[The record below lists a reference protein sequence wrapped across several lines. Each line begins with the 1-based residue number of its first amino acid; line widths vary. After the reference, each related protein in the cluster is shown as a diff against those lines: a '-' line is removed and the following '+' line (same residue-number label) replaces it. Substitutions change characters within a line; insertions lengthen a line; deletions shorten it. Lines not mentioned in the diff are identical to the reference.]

1 MVIIFTSKGVLLM
14 TEEHV
19 LFNPGDA
26 IANAHDYNAVYQ
38 SAQIYK
44 HKHPHAL
51 FIVSETD
58 GKPYVLFDKVDQTD
72 DPKDGKRYRVIK
84 KM

>member
-1 MVIIFTSKGVLLM
+1 M

-26 IANAHDYNAVYQ
+26 ITNAHDYNAVYQ

-44 HKHPHAL
+44 QKHPHTL

-58 GKPYVLFDKVDQTD
+58 GKPYVLFDQASKRRD
-72 DPKDGKRYRVIK
+72 DPDTTKYRVIK

>member
-1 MVIIFTSKGVLLM
+1 M
-14 TEEHV
+14 TEENV

-26 IANAHDYNAVYQ
+26 IANAHDYNEVYQ

-44 HKHPHAL
+44 HHNPHTL
-51 FIVSETD
+51 FIVSESD
-58 GKPYVLFDKVDQTD
+58 GTPYVLFDQDAVTNQGHDQ
-72 DPKDGKRYRVIK
+72 KKYRVIK